1 MWRGTAARPEGPT
14 AGRRSAW
21 RAPSSEAR
29 LRDQN
34 QNQNDVCHYTKIKQ
48 KCGQYKKTIC

>member
-34 QNQNDVCHYTKIKQ
+34 QNQNDVRHYTKIKQ